1 MATMDYETENGR
13 YEGKNTL
20 HHSSYFA
27 FSILLITSG
36 Y

>member
-13 YEGKNTL
+13 YDGEISFLLSLVTN
-20 HHSSYFA
+20 FA
-27 FSILLITSG
+27 C